1 MGDLSILWKKSAIG
15 YALDQKRTLR
25 ALGLR
30 RLQQRVVHLD
40 SPSLRGMI
48 HKVRHLV
55 SVEEGRE
62 ETPTMAVLSEVL

>member
-55 SVEEGRE
+55 SVEEVAGGD
-62 ETPTMAVLSEVL
+62 PTMAVLNEVL